1 MDGATILAKAL
12 RRQGVEYA
20 FGIVGIPVVEVA
32 QACQREGIKFV
43 GMRNEQAASYAAG
56 TDRRRGAPP
65 SAQIAGQAERCSRF
79 ARLRRSFGRWQA
91 PSAT

>member
-56 TDRRRGAPP
+56 SDRRCDSRRP
-65 SAQIAGQAERCSRF
+65 SQAMQSVAYASLLSVGRF
-79 ARLRRSFGRWQA
+79 SCWQA